1 MRPFT
6 HQFANDAASAVQAA
20 RSAAVQGAGAAA
32 VPGAAST
39 AAVQAP
45 VQYLAGGTT
54 LVDLMKLD
62 VMQPSRLIDITRIT
76 APQMRA
82 IQITPQGL
90 TIGALASMRQVA
102 DHAGVLRDYPV
113 LAQSLQLAASQ
124 QIRNMARVGG
134 NVLQRTRCAYFRDTS
149 WPCNKRTPGAGCS
162 ALDGENRWH
171 AVLGTSEQC
180 IASYP
185 GDWATALVALDASVQ
200 TLAPAGAR
208 TLRFAEL
215 HRLPGNTP
223 HVETTLA
230 AGELITGFFIPAG
243 GHTRRSLY
251 LKVRDR
257 ESYEFALA
265 SAAVA
270 LELEG
275 DRVRQV
281 RIGIGGPVAVPWR
294 AREAEALLVGKPLTE
309 ANATAAASAA
319 FAAAKPR
326 QHNAFRIPLAQQT
339 LVRALLQANTME
351 LAA

>member
-6 HQFANDAASAVQAA
+6 FTFAADEKSAVQAA
-20 RSAAVQGAGAAA
+20 AV
-32 VPGAAST
+32 VT
-39 AAVQAP
+39 ANGQ

-62 VMQPSRLIDITRIT
+62 VMRPAQLIDITRLN
-76 APQMRA
+76 APPLRA
-82 IQITPQGL
+82 ISISPQGL
-90 TIGALASMRQVA
+90 TIGALATMRQVS
-102 DHAGVLRDYPV
+102 DHPGVRRDYPV
-113 LAQSLQLAASQ
+113 VAESLQLAASQ

-171 AVLGTSEQC
+171 AVLGASEQC

-185 GDWATALVALDASVQ
+185 GDWATALIALDATVQ
-200 TLAPAGAR
+200 VLGSSGAR
-208 TLRFAEL
+208 AMPFSAL
-215 HRLPGNTP
+215 HRPPGSTP
-223 HVETTLA
+223 HIETTLA
-230 AGELITGFFIPAG
+230 PGDLITGFFIPAG
-243 GHTRRSLY
+243 THTRRSLY

-270 LELEG
+270 LELDG
-275 DRVRQV
+275 DNVRQV

-294 AREAEALLVGKPLTE
+294 AREAESLLVGKPLTE
-309 ANATAAASAA
+309 ANATAAARAA

-326 QHNAFRIPLAQQT
+326 QHNAFRIPLGQQT
-339 LVRALLQANTME
+339 LVRALLQAKTME
-351 LAA
+351 LVG